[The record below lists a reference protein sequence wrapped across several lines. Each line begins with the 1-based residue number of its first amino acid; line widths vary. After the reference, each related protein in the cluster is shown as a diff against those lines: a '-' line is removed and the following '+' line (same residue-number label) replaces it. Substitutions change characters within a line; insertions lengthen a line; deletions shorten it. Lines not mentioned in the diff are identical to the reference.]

1 MKKCFWICCL
11 LLISNSVFSQEI
23 RYVLKD
29 RSTNYETIID
39 TIWQVKKVLTR
50 VGESNQLIYDTVWVR
65 LNKNKVSINDL
76 NGLPSDDLSAGL
88 FSQGKGFISLV
99 SQSTFGAG
107 LGLEGVRLGY
117 FVADNKLI
125 GGSGQ
130 IRFGENT
137 QLNLS
142 AFYRGYFGKGEKG
155 KAWAEFNTSI
165 VASEGSTNGGFGLGL
180 GYTSMLTRM
189 AGFDFGLNYQKLG
202 KLKGEVVLNLG
213 FVVLIGR

>member
-1 MKKCFWICCL
+1 MKKAIWLVCL
-11 LLISNSVFSQEI
+11 ILITNSILAQEI
-23 RYVLKD
+23 RYVLKE
-29 RSTNYETIID
+29 RSTDYEKVID
-39 TIWQVKKVLTR
+39 TIWQVKKVITK

-65 LNKNKVSINDL
+65 MNKNKVSVKDL
-76 NGLPSDDLSAGL
+76 SGLSSDDVSTGL
-88 FSQGKGFISLV
+88 FGQGKGYISLL
-99 SQSTFGAG
+99 SQSSFGSG

-117 FVADNKLI
+117 FVAENWLI

-130 IRFGENT
+130 IRFGDNT

-155 KAWAEFNTSI
+155 KAWGEFNTSI
-165 VASEGSTNGGFGLGL
+165 VASEGSTTGGFGLGL
-180 GYTSMLTRM
+180 GYTSMLTRI

>member
-1 MKKCFWICCL
+1 
-11 LLISNSVFSQEI
+11 V
-23 RYVLKD
+23 
-29 RSTNYETIID
+29 D
-39 TIWQVKKVLTR
+39 TIWQVKKVVTR
-50 VGESNQLIYDTVWVR
+50 IGESNTLIYDTVWVR
-65 LNKNKVSINDL
+65 LNKNKVSVK
-76 NGLPSDDLSAGL
+76 DLSGLSLDEVSTGL
-88 FSQGKGFISLV
+88 FAQGKGFVSLV
-99 SQSTFGAG
+99 SQSSFGSG

-117 FVADNKLI
+117 FVAENRLI

-130 IRFGENT
+130 VRFGDNT

-155 KAWAEFNTSI
+155 KAWGEFNTSV
-165 VASEGSTNGGFGLGL
+165 VASEGSTTGGFGLGI